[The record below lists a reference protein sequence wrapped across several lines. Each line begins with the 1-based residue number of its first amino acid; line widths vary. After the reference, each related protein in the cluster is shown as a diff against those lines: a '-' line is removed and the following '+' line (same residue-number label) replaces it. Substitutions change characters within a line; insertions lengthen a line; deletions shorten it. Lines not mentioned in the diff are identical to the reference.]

1 MKQALL
7 SSTKVVGS
15 DAAETFCT
23 AQIIVYYRDG
33 NEVGT
38 KNGRLRFQ
46 QGRAGD
52 VFSLMLVTGLL
63 GLDKNQ

>member
-1 MKQALL
+1 M
-7 SSTKVVGS
+7 SSTDHGGRKRRCGDVLHCS
-15 DAAETFCT
+15 
-23 AQIIVYYRDG
+23 AQITVCYQDG
-33 NEVGT
+33 NEVE